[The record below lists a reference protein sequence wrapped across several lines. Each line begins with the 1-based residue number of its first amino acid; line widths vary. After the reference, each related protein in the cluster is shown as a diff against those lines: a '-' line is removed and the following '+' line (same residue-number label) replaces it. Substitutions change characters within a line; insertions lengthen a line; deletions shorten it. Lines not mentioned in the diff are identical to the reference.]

1 MDVMLLR
8 SIQSVFEVDSN
19 GCYNVA
25 SRASGK
31 LIEMERRSMHSVLEL
46 LEMDVMLLRSIQR
59 VFEVASNGCYNV
71 GSRASGKLI
80 EMDVATKIPAFA
92 VA

>member
-1 MDVMLLR
+1 MSKWMLERSIHSVLELLVMDVLLLR

-31 LIEMERRSMHSVLEL
+31 LIEM
-46 LEMDVMLLRSIQR
+46 DVT
-59 VFEVASNGCYNV
+59 
-71 GSRASGKLI
+71 
-80 EMDVATKIPAFA
+80 TKIPQRLG